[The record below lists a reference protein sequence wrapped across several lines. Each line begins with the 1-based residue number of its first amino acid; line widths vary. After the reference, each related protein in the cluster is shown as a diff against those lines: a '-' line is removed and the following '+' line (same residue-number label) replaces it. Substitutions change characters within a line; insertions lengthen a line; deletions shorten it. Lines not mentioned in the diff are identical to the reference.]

1 MFIHEIISFLN
12 EGAEWVD
19 FNYTRDVVLFG
30 DPNQEVKKVGVC
42 WVATLPA
49 IEQAISEG
57 INFIISHE
65 NCFYEEGTMLP
76 RELLDARKIKE
87 DLLAKHGIC
96 VYRCHDVWDM
106 KPDIGVSDTWS
117 SIIGLPFVKR
127 ELRSYNSFAY
137 FEPMTVE
144 TIAQKIAHTLAPHGQ
159 SSVSVLGNI
168 HQTVSSLGIGT
179 GAATDVFALVR
190 KNVECVVLS
199 DDGSNNWIAGQ
210 YCVDRNIPLI
220 LVHHS
225 VSEIPGIKTMVDY
238 LRKKFTDLSVEY
250 LDEGYRYRIVS
261 AGDC

>member
-1 MFIHEIISFLN
+1 MKINEIISFLN
-12 EGAEWVD
+12 ENAEWVD

-30 DPNQEVKKVGVC
+30 DADQEVNKVGVC

-49 IEQAISEG
+49 IEQAIRQG

-76 RELLDARKIKE
+76 KELLEARKVKE
-87 DLLAKHGIC
+87 DLLKKHGIC

-106 KPDIGVSDTWS
+106 KPDVGVSDIWN
-117 SIIGLPFVKR
+117 SIIGLPFDQR
-127 ELRSYNSFAY
+127 ELRSYNSFAH

-144 TIAQKIAHTLAPHGQ
+144 AIAKKIAQALAPHGQ
-159 SSVSVLGNI
+159 SYVEVVGDLNRSV
-168 HQTVSSLGIGT
+168 QSLGIGT

-210 YCVDRNIPLI
+210 FCIDRGIPLI

-225 VSEIPGIKTMVDY
+225 VSEIPGIKTMVGY
-238 LRKKFTDLSVEY
+238 LKGRFTELAVEY
-250 LDEGYRYRIVS
+250 LDEGYQYRIVS
-261 AGDC
+261 YKN